1 MEWKSKLPALEN
13 LAISRCIKP
22 AGFGEIKRSSIHHFS
37 DASEGG
43 YGQSSYLRLENDQGK
58 IHCVLLIGKS
68 RVSPLKYISIPRLE
82 LIAATL
88 SVKVSLLLRRE
99 LEIPIN
105 KEYFWTDSKVV
116 LGYISNN
123 SKKFK
128 IFVANRIQFIR
139 ENADPKQW
147 FYVPTKEN
155 PGDDSSRGLKDVHS
169 EKTKRWFEGPGFL
182 WKSESEWLTQVP
194 VDVDDNDPEVKAT
207 LIVNLAAI
215 EFDLLS
221 KLVAKFPC
229 WLKLRKAVALI
240 LQLLQILLIQVTLK
254 QYTTTKPPVNM
265 KMFQEASNAIIILV
279 QNKHF
284 KDEIQKIRQKEG
296 SLSKESQLSV
306 VN

>member
-1 MEWKSKLPALEN
+1 MEK

-68 RVSPLKYISIPRLE
+68 RVIFPLKYISIPRLE
-82 LIAATL
+82 LIAAIL

-105 KEYFWTDSKVV
+105 NEYFWTDFKVV
-116 LGYISNN
+116 LGYIGNN

-128 IFVANRIQFIR
+128 IFVTNRIQFIR

-155 PGDDSSRGLKDVHS
+155 PADDSSRGLKDVHS

-182 WKSESEWLTQVP
+182 WKSESEGYL
-194 VDVDDNDPEVKAT
+194 DC
-207 LIVNLAAI
+207 
-215 EFDLLS
+215 
-221 KLVAKFPC
+221 KLG
-229 WLKLRKAVALI
+229 
-240 LQLLQILLIQVTLK
+240 
-254 QYTTTKPPVNM
+254 
-265 KMFQEASNAIIILV
+265 SN
-279 QNKHF
+279 
-284 KDEIQKIRQKEG
+284 
-296 SLSKESQLSV
+296 
-306 VN
+306 